1 MCKAYLSCVARSL
14 VVLGVGLLTVGCNEP
29 EHLLPAV
36 PPGINAKTFIEPPK
50 EADEPQALGEQA
62 AVTSKT
68 APKPAIAADLVP
80 AEPTTI
86 GESKTTPGGVRYGTL
101 REGTGAVAKA
111 GQRVTVHYK
120 GTLEDGRKF
129 DSSYDRKAPADF
141 EIGTGAVIK
150 GWDEA
155 VPGMRIGERRTLVVP
170 PNMGYGALGQG
181 SRVPPNATLIFEIEL
196 IDVH

>member
-1 MCKAYLSCVARSL
+1 MCKANVSCVARSL
-14 VVLGVGLLTVGCNEP
+14 VILGLGLLATGCTEP

-36 PPGINAKTFIEPPK
+36 PPGINARTFIEQPK

-62 AVTSKT
+62 AVTSKS
-68 APKPAIAADLVP
+68 AAKPAIVADLVP
-80 AEPTTI
+80 AEPTAI
-86 GESKTTPGGVRYGTL
+86 GESKTTPGGVKYETL
-101 REGTGAVAKA
+101 KEGTGAVAKA

-129 DSSYDRKAPADF
+129 DSSYDRKEPSDF

-150 GWDEA
+150 GWDQA
-155 VPGMRIGERRTLVVP
+155 VPGMRIGERRKLVVP

-181 SRVPPNATLIFEIEL
+181 SSVPPNATLIFEIEL